1 MPMDDLRTPFLQTL
15 APHLASVDDPAAI
28 PLDAPLR
35 GLGLNSLRAVD
46 LLIDLEDRFAIAFPD
61 DSLTDENFADARSL
75 MALLERLL
83 AADAPEAASA

>member
-1 MPMDDLRTPFLQTL
+1 MDDLRTPFLRTL
-15 APHLASVDDPAAI
+15 ASHLPSAGDPMEI
-28 PLDAPLR
+28 PLDVSLR
-35 GLGLNSLRAVD
+35 ELGLNSLRAVD

-83 AADAPEAASA
+83 AGVSEAASA